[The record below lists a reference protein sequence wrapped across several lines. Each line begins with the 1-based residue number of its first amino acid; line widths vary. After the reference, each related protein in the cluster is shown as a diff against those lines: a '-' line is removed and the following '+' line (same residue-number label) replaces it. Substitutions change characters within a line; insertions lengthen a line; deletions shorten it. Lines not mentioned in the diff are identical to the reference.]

1 MKKRISVSIFSCVW
15 ILVLF
20 LLDVP
25 YILPMILAVA
35 LHECGHLFCARLL
48 KIRVLRLEFSMLG
61 ARINIDDTFLSYKNE
76 FLLAMSGP
84 LAGAIGFALCFPIS
98 SRFCALHFFSE
109 FLLPF
114 SVISLCLALFNLIP
128 IDTLDGGRM
137 LRCAISQIFSS
148 ERADLVMKICTF
160 LTLILLWSLSVY
172 MMIKVVSG
180 LTLFIF
186 SAILFI
192 NFFIKDNKTCD

>member
-1 MKKRISVSIFSCVW
+1 MKKKISVSIFSCVW

-25 YILPMILAVA
+25 YILPMIFAVA

-48 KIRVLRLEFSMLG
+48 NIRVLRLEFSMLG
-61 ARINIDDTFLSYKNE
+61 AQMNIDNTYLSYKHE
-76 FLLAMSGP
+76 FLLAMAGP
-84 LAGAIGFALCFPIS
+84 LAGWLGFALCFPLS
-98 SRFCALHFFSE
+98 NRFCALPFFSE

-114 SVISLCLALFNLIP
+114 SVISLCLCLFNLIP

-137 LRCAISQIFSS
+137 LRCVLSSLFSP
-148 ERADLVMKICTF
+148 ECADLVLKITSF
-160 LTLILLWSLSVY
+160 LTLLSLWLLSVY
-172 MMIKVVSG
+172 MMLKIVSG

-186 SAILFI
+186 SAMLFVR
-192 NFFIKDNKTCD
+192 FFIFGRKNRD